1 MLEEWGISVLISAAT
16 RPWGENESWDGTLTV
31 SNDMHQTISEA
42 LAAVQTAENAGQLT
56 ADARTNIERWLVE
69 PQYQP
74 YRDQLVALIDARHF
88 VKLDQLFWERIPFG
102 TGGRRGPMSTI
113 GSATINE
120 RTIAESAHG
129 LARYVLQYRQDSSQT
144 QQTPRAVV
152 AFDTRHRSEEFARLT
167 ARVLAANGF
176 HVDFFPQPRST
187 PELSFAVRQ
196 LQCDTGV
203 MISASHNPPS
213 DNGFKA
219 YWSTGGQVL
228 PPHDA
233 GIIACVDNATDIP
246 LVDFDLAVAE
256 NQIAL
261 AGESIDAAYVAAV
274 CNLSLSPC
282 REITALYTPLHGV
295 GETSVFRVVQAAGFD
310 GVAIFEPQRAH
321 DGSFPNVPDQL
332 PNPERFAVFGPAIE
346 YARQI
351 EVDLILASDP
361 DADRMAVAVR
371 DELGEFVCLT
381 GNQLGSLL
389 TDYVLRQ
396 RTAAES
402 LSPDNYIIETLVT
415 TPLIADIGHYYG
427 VQVIRDV
434 LVGFKYI
441 AGEIDARRAD
451 HFVFAAE
458 ESIGFMAGNYSHD
471 KDAAIGALYVLEL
484 AAELKR
490 QKQTLLDR
498 LNELYDR
505 HGFFLE
511 ETVSKMCPGPMGQ
524 AQIQQL
530 MSVLRSR
537 PPSVLAGCVWESVRD
552 FQQHEVRSLPSNNVV
567 EQLPSPSG
575 DLLIFSGQSNEC
587 RITLAMRPSGTEPK
601 IKFYYFINRT
611 TDPSI
616 AFARERAMT
625 CLNDIRAAL
634 DHWMQ
639 EVIKA

>member
-1 MLEEWGISVLISAAT
+1 M
-16 RPWGENESWDGTLTV
+16 
-31 SNDMHQTISEA
+31 SNDKHQTISDA
-42 LAAVQTAENAGQLT
+42 LAAVQAAVDRDQLT
-56 ADARTNIERWLVE
+56 PETATNIERWLVE

-74 YRDQLVALIDARHF
+74 YFNQLFELIGAQDFKELNR
-88 VKLDQLFWERIPFG
+88 LFWERIPFG

-120 RTIAESAHG
+120 RTIAESADG
-129 LARYVLQYRQDSSQT
+129 LARYVLQHRRDSSLVRK
-144 QQTPRAVV
+144 TPRAVV

-167 ARVLAANGF
+167 ACVLAANGF

-187 PELSFAVRQ
+187 PELSFAVRH

-219 YWSTGGQVL
+219 YWSAGGQVL

-233 GIIACVDNATDIP
+233 GIIACVDNATEIP
-246 LVDFDLAVAE
+246 LVDFDRAVADD
-256 NQIAL
+256 QITL
-261 AGESIDAAYVAAV
+261 AGESIDAAYIAAV
-274 CNLSLSPC
+274 CDLSLSPC
-282 REITALYTPLHGV
+282 REINALYTPLHGV
-295 GETSVFRVVQAAGFD
+295 GETSVYRVAQEASFD
-310 GVAIFEPQRAH
+310 GVSIFEPQRAQ

-332 PNPERFAVFGPAIE
+332 PNPERSAVFGPAIE

-351 EVDLILASDP
+351 DVDLILASDP

-371 DELGEFVCLT
+371 SQAGDFICLT

-396 RTAAES
+396 RTAAGT
-402 LSPDNYIIETLVT
+402 LSPDHYIIETLVT
-415 TPLIADIGHYYG
+415 TPLIADIGHFYG

-441 AGEIDARRAD
+441 AGEIDVRQAD
-451 HFVFAAE
+451 QFVFAAE

-484 AAELKR
+484 AAELKQR
-490 QKQTLLDR
+490 GQTLLDR
-498 LNELYDR
+498 LDELYNR
-505 HGFFLE
+505 HGYFLE
-511 ETVSKMCPGPMGQ
+511 ETVSNMCPGPTGQ
-524 AQIQQL
+524 AQIQRI
-530 MSVLRSR
+530 MSVLRNR
-537 PPSVLAGCVWESVRD
+537 PPSVLASCVWESVRD
-552 FQQHEVRSLPSNNVV
+552 FRQHEVRSLPSNNVV

-575 DLLIFSGQSNEC
+575 DLLIFAGTAHEC

-601 IKFYYFINRT
+601 IKFYYFINRP

-616 AFARERAMT
+616 AYAGERATT
-625 CLNDIRAAL
+625 CLNDIRDAL
-634 DHWMQ
+634 DQWMQ
-639 EVIKA
+639 EVIEA